1 MEVSLQRAGRRA
13 KAAWR
18 RRTRRLVSFTLA
30 DYRAID
36 PRSPHLN
43 IPVCQP
49 GGIFKE
55 AFMAAVS
62 NFALRLPQSLMDDV
76 KRMAKQNTVSVNQF
90 LVQAAWMAGLP
101 RMVIQS
107 AG

>member
-1 MEVSLQRAGRRA
+1 
-13 KAAWR
+13 
-18 RRTRRLVSFTLA
+18 
-30 DYRAID
+30 
-36 PRSPHLN
+36 
-43 IPVCQP
+43 
-49 GGIFKE
+49 
-55 AFMAAVS
+55 MAAVS